1 MQTAKECY
9 FDHLVIGSG
18 LAGLST
24 ALMLAEHH
32 AGSIGIIT
40 KSAIDDCNSKMAQG
54 GIACVTDVGDT
65 FEEHLADTLE
75 AGAHL
80 CSPQAVMDIVRR
92 GPERIKW
99 LINDIGT
106 HFTTREEMGKAPAE
120 DGHSDFDLGR
130 EGGHHKRRILH
141 AGDITGEEVERSLIA
156 ACRANPDIHVLEYH
170 VAIDL
175 ISTWHMGWM
184 GENRCIG
191 AYALDSRENA
201 VVAIT
206 ALSTTLA
213 TGGCG
218 KVYLYTS
225 NPDVACGAGVAMGYR
240 AFAQIANMEFY
251 QFHPTI
257 LFHPKVR
264 SFLISEAL
272 RGEGG
277 VLKISRDGGE
287 PVEFMQDYHPMKSLA
302 PRDVVA
308 RAIDNE
314 LKRSGQQCAWLDMR
328 HHDRDFLQRRFPNIF
343 AKCLEAD
350 VDMSRD
356 LIPVVPAAH
365 FSCGGVKTDV
375 NGFTGIPGLYAV
387 GETACTG
394 LHGANRL
401 ASNSLLEALVVPAN
415 AAEHIM
421 ANLDD
426 LRKGLDNRKAPP
438 WSSGDA
444 TSSDEQVVISHNWE
458 EIRRF
463 MWDYVGIY
471 RTNKRLERAK
481 TRIVNIRREID
492 KYYWDFHLTKD
503 LIELRNL
510 ATVAELIIDSAMSRK
525 ESRGLHFNADYPDRD
540 PSLDG
545 VDTILQK
552 HFSPISR

>member
-1 MQTAKECY
+1 
-9 FDHLVIGSG
+9 
-18 LAGLST
+18 
-24 ALMLAEHH
+24 
-32 AGSIGIIT
+32 
-40 KSAIDDCNSKMAQG
+40 
-54 GIACVTDVGDT
+54 
-65 FEEHLADTLE
+65 
-75 AGAHL
+75 
-80 CSPQAVMDIVRR
+80 
-92 GPERIKW
+92 
-99 LINDIGT
+99 
-106 HFTTREEMGKAPAE
+106 
-120 DGHSDFDLGR
+120 
-130 EGGHHKRRILH
+130 
-141 AGDITGEEVERSLIA
+141 
-156 ACRANPDIHVLEYH
+156 
-170 VAIDL
+170 
-175 ISTWHMGWM
+175 
-184 GENRCIG
+184 
-191 AYALDSRENA
+191 
-201 VVAIT
+201 
-206 ALSTTLA
+206 
-213 TGGCG
+213 
-218 KVYLYTS
+218 
-225 NPDVACGAGVAMGYR
+225 MGYR

-257 LFHPKVR
+257 LFHPKVK

-277 VLKISRDGGE
+277 VLKISRNGGE

-314 LKRSGQQCAWLDMR
+314 LKRSGQVCAWLDMR
-328 HHDRDFLQRRFPNIF
+328 HHDREFLQRRFPNIF

-375 NGFTGIPGLYAV
+375 NGYTGIPGLYAV

>member
-9 FDHLVIGSG
+9 FDHLIIGSG
-18 LAGLST
+18 LSGLST
-24 ALMLAEHH
+24 ALMLAEKN
-32 AGSIGIIT
+32 AGSIAVIT
-40 KSAIDDCNSKMAQG
+40 KSSIDDCNSKLAQG
-54 GIACVTDVGDT
+54 GIACVTDKGDT

-80 CSPQAVMDIVRR
+80 CKPEAVMSIVSE
-92 GPERIKW
+92 GPKRIQW
-99 LINDIGT
+99 LIDIGT
-106 HFTTREEMGKAPAE
+106 HFTTLEEMGKSPE
-120 DGHSDFDLGR
+120 KGHSDFDLGR

-141 AGDITGEEVERSLIA
+141 AGDITGAEVERSLVE
-156 ACRANPDIHVLEYH
+156 ACRANPNIHVFEYH

-175 ISTWHMGWM
+175 ISTQRIGWM
-184 GENRCIG
+184 GPNRCIG
-191 AYALDSRENA
+191 AYVLDTKENA
-201 VVAIT
+201 IIAIT

-225 NPDVACGAGVAMGYR
+225 NPDVACGSGVAMGYR

-257 LFHPKVR
+257 LYHPRVK

-277 VLKISRDGGE
+277 VLKVLRPGCTE

-328 HHDRDFLQRRFPNIF
+328 HHPASFLSKRFPNIY
-343 AKCLEAD
+343 AKCLEAGI
-350 VDMSRD
+350 DMAKD

-365 FSCGGVKTDV
+365 FSCGGVKTDI

-401 ASNSLLEALVVPAN
+401 ASNSLLEALVIPAK
-415 AAEHIM
+415 AADHIM

-426 LRKGLDNRKAPP
+426 LRAGLADRKAPL
-438 WSSGDA
+438 WTSGDA
-444 TSSDEQVVISHNWE
+444 TSSDEQVVITHNWA
-458 EIRRF
+458 EIRQF

-481 TRIVNIRREID
+481 TRITNIRKEID

-503 LIELRNL
+503 LIELRNI
-510 ATVAELIIDSAMSRK
+510 ATVAELIIDSAMQRH
-525 ESRGLHFNADYPDRD
+525 ESRGLHFNADYPQRD

-545 VDTILQK
+545 VDTIIQQ
-552 HFSPISR
+552 HVSVINQ

>member
-1 MQTAKECY
+1 MQTAKECF
-9 FDHLVIGSG
+9 FDHLIIGSG

-24 ALMLAEHH
+24 ALMLAEKG
-32 AGSIGIIT
+32 AGSIAIIT
-40 KSAIDDCNSKMAQG
+40 KSAIDDCNSKLAQG

-80 CSPQAVMDIVRR
+80 CSPEAVMGIVSE

-99 LINDIGT
+99 LIDIGT
-106 HFTTREEMGKAPAE
+106 HFTTLEEMGKAPPEA
-120 DGHSDFDLGR
+120 GHSDFDLGR

-141 AGDITGEEVERSLIA
+141 AGDVTGAEVERSLVA
-156 ACRANPDIHVLEYH
+156 ACRANPNIHVFEYH
-170 VAIDL
+170 TAIDL
-175 ISTWHMGWM
+175 ISTWHIGWM

-191 AYALDSRENA
+191 AYVLDERENTI
-201 VVAIT
+201 VAIT

-240 AFAQIANMEFY
+240 AFAKIANMEFY

-257 LFHPKVR
+257 LYHPKVK

-277 VLKISRDGGE
+277 VLKVLRPGCTE
-287 PVEFMQDYHPMKSLA
+287 PVEFMQEYHPMKSLA

-314 LKRSGQQCAWLDMR
+314 LKRSGQPCAWLDMR
-328 HHDRDFLQRRFPNIF
+328 HHTAEFLQRRFPNIF
-343 AKCLEAD
+343 AKCMEAGI
-350 VDMSRD
+350 DMSKQ

-365 FSCGGVKTDV
+365 FSCGGVKTDL

-415 AAEHIM
+415 AAKHIM
-421 ANLDD
+421 EHLED
-426 LRKGLDNRKAPP
+426 LRTGLADRKAPL
-438 WSSGDA
+438 WTSGDA
-444 TSSDEQVVISHNWE
+444 TSSDEQVVITHNWA
-458 EIRRF
+458 EIRQF

-481 TRIVNIRREID
+481 RRIENIREEID
-492 KYYWDFHLTKD
+492 KYYWNFHLTKD

-510 ATVAELIIDSAMSRK
+510 ATVAELIIDSAMERK

-540 PSLDG
+540 PKQDG
-545 VDTILQK
+545 VDTILQQ
-552 HFSPISR
+552 HYSPINR